1 MFVMTDSTSANVRR
15 SVDQPLPARDD
26 FGPLPRGIHHLGMT
40 VPDIDAATTFSA
52 CCPRRASLLR
62 RRDGPRHAAR
72 RRRAGAHPGLPPGSK
87 IRRQRMLRIGTG
99 PGLELF
105 AIEAPAHQPAAAL
118 NDYGLNHL
126 AVYVD
131 DVDAAVRR
139 MVAAGGQL
147 LSEVHGNSRYEDT
160 PGNASVYARA
170 PWGTLIELQS
180 IPGGYHYP
188 QDAEAEVW
196 LPPLRDVGQG

>member
-1 MFVMTDSTSANVRR
+1 MSRPRFLRAA
-15 SVDQPLPARDD
+15 LGARVCYDGVTAQD
-26 FGPLPRGIHHLGMT
+26 TPREGAELK
-40 VPDIDAATTFSA
+40 
-52 CCPRRASLLR
+52 RLL
-62 RRDGPRHAAR
+62 
-72 RRRAGAHPGLPPGSK
+72 GLPPGSK
-87 IRRQRMLRIGTG
+87 IRRQRMVRIGTG
-99 PGLELF
+99 AGLELF
-105 AIEAPAHQPAAAL
+105 EIGAPVHQPAAAL
-118 NDYGLNHL
+118 NDNGLNHL

-139 MVAAGGQL
+139 MVAAGGQM
-147 LSEVHGNSRYEDT
+147 LSEVHGNWRYEDT

>member
-1 MFVMTDSTSANVRR
+1 
-15 SVDQPLPARDD
+15 
-26 FGPLPRGIHHLGMT
+26 
-40 VPDIDAATTFSA
+40 
-52 CCPRRASLLR
+52 
-62 RRDGPRHAAR
+62 
-72 RRRAGAHPGLPPGSK
+72 
-87 IRRQRMLRIGTG
+87 MLRIGTG

-147 LSEVHGNSRYEDT
+147 LSEVHGNWRYEDT

-180 IPGGYHYP
+180 IPGGYYYP

-196 LPPLRDVGQG
+196 LPPRRDVGQG